1 MAESMQGLH
10 RSHRCTEV
18 SNKNIGETVTVM
30 GWVQKK
36 RNLGSLIFVDLRDR
50 SGLLQLVFDDN
61 DKEVFEKAGKLRNE
75 FVIAAVGT
83 VNKRAGSVNESMETG
98 DIENVRDIDLVI
110 STKKVGQ
117 FHEICAKYHTKKNS
131 FGGYKINCDDF
142 TIDLWRIESTW
153 AYKKNII
160 KCSEEDYLKNLPYTV
175 FYNMDSLVYDIKNNI
190 WYDDLYKET
199 KESNVL
205 DIVLEENPHVDL
217 NILRG
222 MIFQNRYHMKYS
234 ERLKKLICERCKNE
248 KEYEKILYSIELKRY
263 KKEILSLKDI
273 EEQLYYILS
282 ENVDE

>member
-1 MAESMQGLH
+1 M
-10 RSHRCTEV
+10 EV
-18 SNKNIGETVTVM
+18 SIRSNLKEYLNHHPIADQLFMKLYNIGE
-30 GWVQKK
+30 
-36 RNLGSLIFVDLRDR
+36 LYLIGGVLR
-50 SGLLQLVFDDN
+50 
-61 DKEVFEKAGKLRNE
+61 E
-75 FVIAAVGT
+75 FL
-83 VNKRAGSVNESMETG
+83 ETG

-190 WYDDLYKET
+190 WYDDPYKET

-263 KKEILSLKDI
+263 KKEILPLKDI

>member
-1 MAESMQGLH
+1 MALSIRGNLKEYLNHHPIADQLFMKLY
-10 RSHRCTEV
+10 
-18 SNKNIGETVTVM
+18 NIGE
-30 GWVQKK
+30 
-36 RNLGSLIFVDLRDR
+36 LYLIGGVLR
-50 SGLLQLVFDDN
+50 
-61 DKEVFEKAGKLRNE
+61 E
-75 FVIAAVGT
+75 FL
-83 VNKRAGSVNESMETG
+83 ETG

>member
-1 MAESMQGLH
+1 MKQEAPTSLGGSSSQEYLNHHPIADQLFMKLY
-10 RSHRCTEV
+10 
-18 SNKNIGETVTVM
+18 NIGE
-30 GWVQKK
+30 
-36 RNLGSLIFVDLRDR
+36 LYLIGGVLR
-50 SGLLQLVFDDN
+50 
-61 DKEVFEKAGKLRNE
+61 E
-75 FVIAAVGT
+75 FL
-83 VNKRAGSVNESMETG
+83 ETG